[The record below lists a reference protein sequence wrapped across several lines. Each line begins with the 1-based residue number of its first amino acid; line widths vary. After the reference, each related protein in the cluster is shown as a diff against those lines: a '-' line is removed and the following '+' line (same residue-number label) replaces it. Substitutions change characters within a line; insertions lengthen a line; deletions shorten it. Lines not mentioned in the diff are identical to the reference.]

1 LTAAQEG
8 ARDEVPEKPHMG
20 WASPI
25 PRRGGASPARTREG
39 PRRICAREPSPA
51 HAGEE
56 KAGTPPMDGPVVEFM
71 SGREEKE
78 TLMVGK
84 RRICQR

>member
-1 LTAAQEG
+1 MAAREG
-8 ARDEVPEKPHMG
+8 ACDEVLEKPHKG
-20 WASPI
+20 WDSPI
-25 PRRGGASPARTREG
+25 PRREGASPARTREG
-39 PRRICAREPSPA
+39 PRRIYAGEPSPA